1 MTEEAGIQLV
11 VRALGLPA
19 GAAVD
24 MRVPKKL
31 LVEQIAQTAADR
43 KAIQEGIDELQWL
56 ATCRPSTVGVQ
67 AFADEVREYLE
78 VAVVASAFRPGAKS
92 TRLIELIHRGI
103 PYPVVLVT
111 SDTSGVTVSVAH
123 KRHAQNE
130 AGKVVIEG
138 VVMAAAMNVLSPDG
152 MVSAFL
158 DSIPLAQQPKADL
171 FSLYDGWLNRIEAL
185 NAARVSGVFEV
196 SVDKVSAGLRRNALE
211 THTRLLRDIGGL
223 RARAAR
229 EKQLSRRV
237 ELNLQIQRL
246 EAELAAA
253 KAHL

>member
-1 MTEEAGIQLV
+1 MTEEDGIQRI

-31 LVEQIAQTAADR
+31 LAEQIAQTAADR

-56 ATCRPSTVGVQ
+56 ATCRPSTIGIQ
-67 AFADEVREYLE
+67 AFADEAREYLE
-78 VAVVASAFRPGAKS
+78 VAVVACAFRHGAKS
-92 TRLIELIHRGI
+92 PRLIELIHRGI
-103 PYPVVLVT
+103 PYPVVLIT
-111 SDTSGVTVSVAH
+111 SDDTGVTVSVAH

-138 VVMAAAMNVLSPDG
+138 VVVTAAMNVMSPNG
-152 MVSAFL
+152 VVSAFL

-171 FSLYDGWLNRIEAL
+171 VSLYEGWLNCIEAL
-185 NAARVSGVFEV
+185 NAARLSGTFEV
-196 SVDKVSAGLRRNALE
+196 RTNAEAVGRRRGALDN
-211 THTRLLRDIGGL
+211 HARLLREIGGL
-223 RARAAR
+223 RARASR
-229 EKQLSRRV
+229 EKQLNRRV

-253 KAHL
+253 KANL